1 MADTFTA
8 SSTYGINSLT
18 KMAMLKLHNVQ
29 YQESNVNAGDPPD
42 PNDDKFKYGGQ
53 AAYQAALSDWE
64 KKAKGPVTDVNSTLL
79 KAWAKGDMD
88 ISSLKDLKFSYK
100 EYLRSSNS
108 EMNKVFD
115 NLTVGLRN
123 KLNTYTKKLGKLASG
138 TATRNDGKPTAT
150 EDSGGMEGSG
160 DGGSSKT
167 EAAVL
172 DFAAAMATLLGNDEL
187 DVATIYSEMV
197 GYVQRFNV
205 PVRTQNPSI
214 QIPIDGN
221 IKINFAWGK
230 AGLFNAKEEV
240 WDPIQ
245 TIIGALKPSLRE
257 DPQWPGLLKFEGMNT
272 IPYNNQTKFIALK
285 GVIKDGPLS
294 SQGTIKSVSK
304 EVNNLTKELANSGM
318 QDIMSTKK
326 VEDAQ
331 KKLNGTKREGVIK
344 ILKNIALLNPTML
357 SIASTKL
364 RNTIQ
369 DSMYMLCLAFQP
381 TDAKNGTIMFNIDTL
396 TAGCGTG
403 SSDPL
408 YYPLITLYGVP
419 EEIEWGFDYSQP
431 DENGYPMAGYINIK
445 KIWAVDAFGQNFSVD
460 TKVNKKYLKKL
471 LQKEG
476 FAIDENGK
484 PNNKED

>member
-1 MADTFTA
+1 MATNTNVA

-29 YQESNVNAGDPPD
+29 YQESANDVGTPPD
-42 PNDDKFKYGGQ
+42 PNDPKYRYG
-53 AAYQAALSDWE
+53 AVNYQADLKKWE
-64 KKAKGPVTDVNSTLL
+64 EKAKGTVTDVNSTLL

-138 TATRNDGKPTAT
+138 TASKGDAKSIT
-150 EDSGGMEGSG
+150 EDSGGVDGTDG
-160 DGGSSKT
+160 GGSSKT

-230 AGLFNAKEEV
+230 AGLFNAKKEV

-285 GVIKDGPLS
+285 GAILDGPLS
-294 SQGTIKSVSK
+294 SKDSIKSVSK

-331 KKLNGTKREGVIK
+331 KKLNGTKREGVIR

-381 TDAKNGTIMFNIDTL
+381 TSAKNGTIMFNIDTL
-396 TAGCGTG
+396 TDGCGTG
-403 SSDPL
+403 SSEPL

-460 TKVNKKYLKKL
+460 TDVNKKYLKKL
-471 LQKEG
+471 LTPKG

>member
-1 MADTFTA
+1 MATKLA
-8 SSTYGINSLT
+8 KSTYGINSLT

-29 YQESNVNAGDPPD
+29 YKESDNLRDPPD
-42 PNDDKFKYGGQ
+42 PNDYKYRDGRSHL
-53 AAYQAALSDWE
+53 YQEDLRKWE
-64 KKAKGPVTDVNSTLL
+64 EEAKGTVVDVNSKLL
-79 KAWAKGDMD
+79 EAWTKGDMD

-123 KLNTYTKKLGKLASG
+123 KLNTYTKKLGKLVSG
-138 TATRNDGKPTAT
+138 TASSSDAKTT
-150 EDSGGMEGSG
+150 EEGGDGSG
-160 DGGSSKT
+160 DGGGSSKT

-172 DFAAAMATLLGNDEL
+172 DFAAAMSALLGNEEL
-187 DVATIYSEMV
+187 DMSTIYSEMV

-294 SQGTIKSVSK
+294 KDGTVKSVSK

-318 QDIMSTKK
+318 QDIMSLKKIEKAQEKLDGTKK
-326 VEDAQ
+326 
-331 KKLNGTKREGVIK
+331 EGVIK
-344 ILKNIALLNPTML
+344 VLKNIALLNPTML

-381 TDAKNGTIMFNIDTL
+381 TTAKNGTIMFNIETL
-396 TAGCGTG
+396 TDGCGTG
-403 SSDPL
+403 TTDPA

-460 TKVNKKYLKKL
+460 TEVNKKYLKKL
-471 LQKEG
+471 LLPSG
-476 FAIDENGK
+476 FAIDETGK
-484 PNNKED
+484 PSKD